1 MYILLNSGNHGQLAS
16 KQADLDFHWFHSAS
30 KNMFYLVL
38 ESR

>member
-30 KNMFYLVL
+30 KNMLYLVL